1 MNLIV
6 AQKTQKCNAASVGS
20 IWQPQQQKRKKIIK
34 HISKKNKIIKHI
46 SKKNK
51 IIKHINSLA
60 SIHEN

>member
-1 MNLIV
+1 M
-6 AQKTQKCNAASVGS
+6 ATTTAKK
-20 IWQPQQQKRKKIIK
+20 KKIIK

>member
-1 MNLIV
+1 MPEP
-6 AQKTQKCNAASVGS
+6 KRSSEETHRNAM
-20 IWQPQQQKRKKIIK
+20 QQVWAAYGN
-34 HISKKNKIIKHI
+34 HNSKKEKKIIKHI

>member
-1 MNLIV
+1 MQQV
-6 AQKTQKCNAASVGS
+6 WAAYGNHNS
-20 IWQPQQQKRKKIIK
+20 KKEKKIIK